1 MPMLPTLRGAARVP
15 LEEAARLESGLRRL
29 FGEPFAL
36 PFFADANGWVPA
48 VDVAESGGDLVVT
61 AELPGMGKEDI
72 GLELSQGVLTIKGEK
87 TEESERQEQEMHV
100 TERSYGSFR
109 RSFALPC
116 PVDETK
122 AAAEFK
128 DGVLR
133 VTLPKTGEAKGK
145 KIEITG

>member
-15 LEEAARLESGLRRL
+15 LAEAARLESGLRRL
-29 FGEPFAL
+29 FAEPFPL
-36 PFFADANGWVPA
+36 SLFAEPVAWMPA
-48 VDVAESGGDLVVT
+48 VDVAERDGDLVVT

-72 GLELSQGVLTIKGEK
+72 GLELSEGVLTIKGEK
-87 TEESERQEQEMHV
+87 TEESEHEEQEMHV

-109 RSFALPC
+109 RSLTLPC

-122 AAAEFK
+122 VAAEFK

-133 VTLPKTGEAKGK
+133 VTLPKTGEAKGR